1 MASPPGTPES
11 IRSIFED
18 ALLRIGKDAAF
29 RKEWEDIVLEGQAFE
44 QMFSAKEVSEHVKL
58 YTDWRPE
65 IMSMYKRLA
74 HEVPK

>member
-1 MASPPGTPES
+1 MAFPPGTPKS
-11 IRSIFED
+11 IRRIFED

-29 RKEWEDIVLEGQAFE
+29 RKDWEDIVLEDQAFE
-44 QMFSAKEVSEHVKL
+44 QMFGHKKFSEHVKL

-74 HEVPK
+74 HEAPK